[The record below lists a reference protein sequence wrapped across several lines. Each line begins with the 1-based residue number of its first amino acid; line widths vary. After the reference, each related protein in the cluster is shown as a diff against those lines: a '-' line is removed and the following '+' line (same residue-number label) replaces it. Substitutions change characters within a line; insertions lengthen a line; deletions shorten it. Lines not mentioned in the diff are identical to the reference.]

1 MTQTER
7 APVTHFDTIEAL
19 EAFLEE
25 TATMP
30 MQEPGLY
37 ELEHGLQCAVE
48 LEAAAPTDIELQVA
62 GLVHDVCH
70 GQCHI
75 RIHDTVGGEA
85 VRQVL
90 GDRVADLVK
99 LHVVAK
105 RYLVTKQQDYAGI
118 LSPISVETLALQGG
132 PLTADEVAAFEANP
146 LAQDA
151 ILLRKAD
158 DAAKTPGRV
167 TPGLDYWRPRL
178 RQVAAQAAA
187 MRA

>member
-7 APVTHFDTIEAL
+7 TPVTHFDTIEAL

-25 TATMP
+25 TASIP
-30 MQEPGLY
+30 MQEPGLH
-37 ELEHGLQCAVE
+37 ELEHGLQCAAE
-48 LEAAAPTDIELQVA
+48 LEAAAPDDIELQVA

-75 RIHDTVGGEA
+75 RIHDAVGGEA
-85 VRQVL
+85 VRSVL

-99 LHVVAK
+99 LHVIAK
-105 RYLVTKQQDYAGI
+105 RYLVTRQQDYADV
-118 LSPISVETLALQGG
+118 LSPVSIQTLALQGG
-132 PLTADEVAAFEANP
+132 PLTADEVAAFEADP
-146 LAQDA
+146 LADDA

-167 TPGLDYWRPRL
+167 VPGLDYWRPRL
-178 RQVAAQAAA
+178 RQIAAIHS
-187 MRA
+187 

>member
-7 APVTHFDTIEAL
+7 APVTHFDTLEAL

-25 TATMP
+25 TAAIP
-30 MQEPGLY
+30 MLEPGLH
-37 ELEHGLQCAVE
+37 ELEHGLQCAAE
-48 LEAAAPTDIELQVA
+48 LEISAPDDIELQVA

-75 RIHDTVGGEA
+75 RIHDEVGGEA
-85 VRQVL
+85 VRSVL

-99 LHVVAK
+99 LHVAAK
-105 RYLVTKQQDYAGI
+105 RYLVTKTLDYAAG
-118 LSPISVETLALQGG
+118 LSPISTETLALQGG
-132 PLTADEVAAFEANP
+132 LMTPDEVAAFEANP
-146 LAQDA
+146 LADDA

-167 TPGLDYWRPRL
+167 VPGLDHWRPRL
-178 RQVAAQAAA
+178 RQVAA
-187 MRA
+187 RRG